1 MARCRACD
9 IELYG
14 TYVPHLNKHTNQEDD
29 LCGTCKRLS
38 AIDYE
43 EKEYTCGQY
52 PQEGVTSPRGAGYE

>member
-14 TYVPHLNKHTNQEDD
+14 TYVPHLNKNTGQEDD

-43 EKEYTCGQY
+43 ERQY
-52 PQEGVTSPRGAGYE
+52 IGGENPHEGLTPPRGSGYE